1 MGKELQRYCH
11 DNRRCEDDESWI
23 SIDLDLLR
31 KTPGNTYKIVFNY
44 RIYTSYLF
52 FIVLGY
58 FAFLYNTELC
68 ASYDNSVDLYYTS
81 IRQPLRALFDFLL
94 NTLVPTRARCP
105 SFGHSSLD
113 ASTEYFRV
121 IMDKGEIS
129 EVLLRDPIAARKPI
143 LITSENLIGLLELD
157 SNTMAKIRNV
167 HGWSEIN
174 SILDVKD
181 STDSVDPITT
191 AIDSLIVVMRYLH
204 LYIFSQIAL
213 I

>member
-1 MGKELQRYCH
+1 M
-11 DNRRCEDDESWI
+11 
-23 SIDLDLLR
+23 
-31 KTPGNTYKIVFNY
+31 
-44 RIYTSYLF
+44 
-52 FIVLGY
+52 LGY
-58 FAFLYNTELC
+58 FAFLYKTELC

-105 SFGHSSLD
+105 LFEHSSLD

-121 IMDKGEIS
+121 TMDKGEIS
-129 EVLLRDPIAARKPI
+129 EVLLRDPIFQRKP
-143 LITSENLIGLLELD
+143 LSMTSKNLIDLLVLD
-157 SNTMAKIRNV
+157 KDTMVKIRNV
-167 HGWSEIN
+167 HGWSEIS

-191 AIDSLIVVMRYLH
+191 AIDSLIVIMRYLH
-204 LYIFSQIAL
+204 LYIFSQIEL